1 MARNAEKAMT
11 TLARW
16 RAAQIQD
23 QGKDKERRPY
33 LASECLD
40 LPKAEKWRMQIIREI
55 AKKVA
60 QIQNAGL
67 GEFRIRDLN
76 DEINK
81 LLREKGHWEAQI
93 RELGGPDYAKIGPRM
108 LDHEGKEVPGNRGY
122 KYFGAAK
129 DLPGVRELFEQEP
142 PLPPRKTRAEL
153 MKDID
158 ADYYGYRDDD
168 DGILIPLEQEAE
180 RKAIAEAIAVWK
192 AKKEALL
199 ADRPGSGAEE
209 VDDMMGEEEEN
220 IYAVEPDRESE
231 DGESGDDMMDDGDGA
246 SVCQQQHR
254 ARFMAHVPVPSQ
266 KEVEAALLQRRKQEL
281 LERYASDDLM
291 RQEGEAKSLLGVSG
305 QKS

>member
-16 RAAQIQD
+16 RAAQVSD
-23 QGKDKERRPY
+23 TGKERERRPY
-33 LASECLD
+33 LASECHD

-81 LLREKGHWEAQI
+81 LLREKGHWETQI
-93 RELGGPDYAKIGPRM
+93 RDLGGPDYAKVGPRM

-168 DGILIPLEQEAE
+168 DGILTPLEQAE
-180 RKAIAEAIAVWK
+180 ERRAINSSVAEWK
-192 AKKEALL
+192 EKKEAYLHGGGEDPSQ
-199 ADRPGSGAEE
+199 AQE
-209 VDDMMGEEEEN
+209 EEEEN
-220 IYAVEPDRESE
+220 IYAVVPDLESDE
-231 DGESGDDMMDDGDGA
+231 DEKQTSEEA
-246 SVCQQQHR
+246 HQPK
-254 ARFMAHVPVPSQ
+254 FIAHVPVPSQ
-266 KEVEAALLQRRKQEL
+266 REVEEALLRRKKQEL
-281 LERYASDDLM
+281 LEKYAS
-291 RQEGEAKSLLGVSG
+291 ESLIN
-305 QKS
+305 

>member
-16 RAAQIQD
+16 RAAQVTE
-23 QGKDKERRPY
+23 QGGNVKEKERRPF
-33 LASECLD
+33 LASECTD

-55 AKKVA
+55 ARKVA

-81 LLREKGHWEAQI
+81 LLREKGHWETQI
-93 RELGGPDYAKIGPRM
+93 RDLGGPDYARVGPRM

-129 DLPGVRELFEQEP
+129 ELPGVRELFEQEP
-142 PLPPRKTRAEL
+142 PPPPRKTRGEL

-168 DGILIPLEQEAE
+168 DGVLLPIEARE
-180 RKAIAEAIAVWK
+180 EKKAIQAAVSEWK
-192 AKKEALL
+192 TKKLTTLNNET
-199 ADRPGSGAEE
+199 EE
-209 VDDMMGEEEEN
+209 KMEEEEEEEEN
-220 IYAVEPDRESE
+220 IYSVTLDDSSSGEDDDK
-231 DGESGDDMMDDGDGA
+231 DGERDSG
-246 SVCQQQHR
+246 QP
-254 ARFMAHVPVPSQ
+254 RFIAHVPVPSQ
-266 KEVEAALLQRRKQEL
+266 REVEQALLQRKKQEL
-281 LERYASDDLM
+281 LNRYASDTVVS
-291 RQEGEAKSLLGVSG
+291 QAEEAKELLGVS
-305 QKS
+305 SSSTT